1 LNLPHDPRKAAPETG
16 TYVDRLAPDLLF
28 WHVDQGIQRVSE
40 WEAMASAEAPEL
52 PGDELSFTGLRDGT
66 LFVDLDLSDEALEPL
81 IEAIEPLIEAPY
93 RAFAR
98 REEGDLWAVA
108 AMRVDI
114 VEVHENIPG
123 DELDLAFQEGEPALI
138 VDGQESGQRIAT
150 LEAFAAAR
158 FRKYVLHASRLDDL
172 LWEVTVFP
180 L

>member
-1 LNLPHDPRKAAPETG
+1 MNLPHDPRKAAPETG

-123 DELDLAFQEGEPALI
+123 DELDLAFQEGEPALM
-138 VDGQESGQRIAT
+138 VDGQESGQRIET